1 MVSEAEIQ
9 TLFEAIDV
17 NHDGVVTLD
26 GLSARIWG
34 SSSGDVA
41 PEPESDFLPGPHVQI
56 STHSSPS
63 PASHR
68 KKKKRKSSKHFPWQD
83 SKLAE
88 RTDVKRPPAE
98 QQQAKPEAGST
109 GARLPPKMRPISA
122 SAAHSPRSRRTS
134 QRTEKAQ
141 ERSQTNEES
150 DRANGRR
157 RARVDRMTN
166 HKPRSTV
173 YDLEKEPHAYWSQ
186 LKIEQNRRAAER
198 GYATSEASFA
208 TAESSARGTEIES
221 KLTWQSPSGN
231 TDKWHLGLSSLDPED
246 LPPKEQFDNASRSP
260 ARPMPSSGFG
270 QKTTPK
276 RAPLARSSTLNE
288 TEVEALAADELMGG
302 GAEVLEASIR
312 SSSPTSNAD
321 GLGLRRLSSA
331 AGMGSPRER
340 ELTVRPMHRAV
351 RCLLHCCFD

>member
-1 MVSEAEIQ
+1 
-9 TLFEAIDV
+9 
-17 NHDGVVTLD
+17 
-26 GLSARIWG
+26 
-34 SSSGDVA
+34 
-41 PEPESDFLPGPHVQI
+41 VQI
-56 STHSSPS
+56 SVYGSPS
-63 PASHR
+63 PASNR

-83 SKLAE
+83 SKLAA
-88 RTDVKRPPAE
+88 RTDAKRPSEE
-98 QQQAKPEAGST
+98 QQQGKPAAGSK

-134 QRTEKAQ
+134 QGIENAQ
-141 ERSQTNEES
+141 ERSQTNEAS
-150 DRANGRR
+150 DRANGLR
-157 RARVDRMTN
+157 RARVDRTTN

-173 YDLEKEPHAYWSQ
+173 YDLEKEPHSYWSQ

-208 TAESSARGTEIES
+208 TVESSARATEIES
-221 KLTWQSPSGN
+221 TLTWQSPSGN

-276 RAPLARSSTLNE
+276 RAPLARSSTPNE
-288 TEVEALAADELMGG
+288 AEAEAEAEALATEELMGG
-302 GAEVLEASIR
+302 GAQVLEASIR

-340 ELTVRPMHRAV
+340 ELTVRPTYRAI
-351 RCLLHCCFD
+351 RCFPYCRFY